1 MASDNDPYNPP
12 IIITLMQLSD
22 QRCVEVFDQMEALFP
37 ISDPGWWLTSS
48 DENGGNSVLHVAAI
62 MGNVE
67 TLKGIMSRDLGEELI
82 KA

>member
-1 MASDNDPYNPP
+1 MASNNDPYNPP

-67 TLKGIMSRDLGEELI
+67 TLKGIMSRNLGEELI